1 MTPPEST
8 KANRRLSRNE
18 ALRSDPSWSLSIVES
33 ARDAI
38 ITVDAGQRILVF
50 NRAAEEMFRCSAKDA
65 LGHSIERLL
74 PERFRGI
81 HKQHIVSFGETGV
94 TTRSMGG
101 ARAIS
106 GLRSNGEEFPIE
118 ASISQVEVNG
128 QRLFTVIMRDITAR
142 KRAEEERAYMAAIV
156 ESSDDAIISKTLDGV
171 ITGWNRGAERL
182 YGYSRAEAIGRSIE
196 IIFPT
201 DRQEEL
207 HQILDQLK
215 KGEGVIRQDTVRRN
229 KDGASLEVSV
239 TVSPIRDPAGRV
251 VGAST
256 IARDVTESK
265 RIEREMRQQA
275 ELLNLAP
282 VLVRDLNDRI
292 TLWTKGAERLYGFS
306 PEEALGQI
314 SHDLLKTQFPEGREA
329 VNAKLDRTGTWEGEL
344 IHQNRDGRQI
354 VAASH
359 QTVYR
364 NIEGSRT
371 AILEINTDLTEQ
383 KKIES
388 QLLRAQRMESI
399 GTLAGGIAH
408 DLNNILAPIMM
419 AVEILGMEVTSNK
432 GREFLEMLSANAER
446 GSNMIRQVLSF
457 ARGVEGKRVI
467 VQPAHIIKELT
478 KVLKETIPRSID
490 IQFDLPRELWAV
502 SADPTQIHQLLMN
515 LCVNARDAMPNGGSL
530 SIRAENRTI
539 DENYARMNVE
549 AQAGEFVKISVAD
562 TGTGID
568 AAVIDRIFE
577 PFFTTKGIGQGT
589 GLGLSTVSTISKSH
603 GGFMN
608 VYSEVGKGTEIT
620 IYLPACKE
628 VMEQPLVARARDLPV
643 GHGELVLVVDDEE
656 AIREI
661 TKGTLEAFGYRVL
674 LAGDGTEA
682 LGVYAENKEAVRVVI
697 TDMMMPYMDGLATIR
712 ALRKMSPNVKV
723 ISTSGLADNAKAAEV
738 ARAGVH
744 SFLPKPYT
752 AEQLLRTLAEI
763 IQNP

>member
-1 MTPPEST
+1 MTPPEAS
-8 KANRRLSRNE
+8 KADRRLSRNE
-18 ALRSDPSWSLSIVES
+18 ALRRDPSWSLSIVES
-33 ARDAI
+33 AKDAI
-38 ITVDAGQRILVF
+38 ITVDAEQRILVF
-50 NRAAEEMFRCSAKDA
+50 NRAAEEMFRCSAEDA
-65 LGHSIERLL
+65 LGDSIERLL

-81 HKQHIVSFGETGV
+81 HKQHIASFGETGV
-94 TTRSMGG
+94 TTRSMGA

-118 ASISQVEVNG
+118 ASISQVEVAG
-128 QRLFTVIMRDITAR
+128 QKLFTVIMRDITAR

-156 ESSDDAIISKTLDGV
+156 ESSDDAIISKTLDGI

-182 YGYSRAEAIGRSIE
+182 YGYSAAEAIGRSIS
-196 IIFPT
+196 IIFPP

-207 HQILDQLK
+207 LQIMGQLK
-215 KGEGVIRQDTVRRN
+215 KGEGVIRRDTERRN
-229 KDGASLEVSV
+229 KDGALLDVSV

-265 RIEREMRQQA
+265 RIDREMRQQA

-292 TLWTKGAERLYGFS
+292 TLWTEGAERLYGFS
-306 PEEALGQI
+306 PEEALGQV
-314 SHDLLKTQFPEGREA
+314 SHDLLKTQFPERREA
-329 VNAKLDRTGTWEGEL
+329 VNAKLDRTGIWKGEL
-344 IHQNRDGRQI
+344 IHQNRDGSQI
-354 VAASH
+354 VVASH

-364 NIEGSRT
+364 NIEGSRIT
-371 AILEINTDLTEQ
+371 ILEISTDLTEQ
-383 KKIES
+383 KKTES

-419 AVEILGMEVTSNK
+419 AVEILGMEVTSNR

-467 VQPAHIIKELT
+467 VQLAHLIKELT
-478 KVLKETIPRSID
+478 KVLKETFPRSID
-490 IQFDLPRELWAV
+490 IQFDLPRDLWAV
-502 SADPTQIHQLLMN
+502 SADPTQLHQLLMN
-515 LCVNARDAMPNGGSL
+515 LCVNARDAMPKGGSL
-530 SIRAENRTI
+530 SIRAENRAI
-539 DENYARMNVE
+539 DENYVRMNVE
-549 AQAGEFVKISVAD
+549 AQPGDFVKISVAD
-562 TGTGID
+562 TGAGID

-577 PFFTTKGIGQGT
+577 PFFTTKGIGKGT

-608 VYSEVGKGTEIT
+608 VYSELGKGTEIT
-620 IYLPACKE
+620 VYLPACKE
-628 VMEQPLVARARDLPV
+628 VMEQPSTATVRNLPA
-643 GHGELVLVVDDEE
+643 GHGELILVVDDEE

-674 LAGDGTEA
+674 LASDGTEA
-682 LGVYAENKEAVRVVI
+682 LAVYAENKEAVRVVI
-697 TDMMMPYMDGLATIR
+697 TDMMMPFMDGVATIR
-712 ALRKMSPNVKV
+712 ALRKMAPDVKV

-738 ARAGVH
+738 ARAGVQG
-744 SFLPKPYT
+744 FLPKPYT
-752 AEQLLRTLAEI
+752 AEQLLRTLDEV
-763 IQNP
+763 IQSS